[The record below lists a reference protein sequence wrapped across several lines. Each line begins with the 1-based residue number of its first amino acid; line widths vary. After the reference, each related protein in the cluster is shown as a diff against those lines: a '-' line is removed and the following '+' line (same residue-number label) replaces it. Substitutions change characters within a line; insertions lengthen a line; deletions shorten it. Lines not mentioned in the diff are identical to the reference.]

1 MSKDRAALL
10 AAADVLLAVNRPPN
24 EDVAKLK
31 QGAVVVGFLRPLD
44 EPELL
49 RPMLESGVSAFAVEL
64 IPRSTRAQAMDAL
77 SSMAT
82 IVGYKAVL
90 IAADQ
95 VPRMF
100 PMLTTAAGTVPPAR
114 VLVLGAG
121 VAGLQAIATARRLGA
136 IVEGFDVR
144 AAAGEAVRS
153 LGAKF
158 LEIDMGG
165 QSAEGAGG
173 YAREVTEEVMDRS
186 RELIAKQAK
195 ITDCIV
201 TSAAVPGRKAPI
213 LITEEAVRNMK
224 RGSVIVDLSGTTG
237 GNCALSKPGETIDVD
252 GVTIMCPLNLAATI
266 PVHASALYSR
276 NLTTFL
282 NEMIKDGE
290 LNVDLSNDVVGPSCA
305 VHAGEVKEPRI
316 QAALAALANK
326 SYKGEFTVSAEI
338 LKSLTENLSGV
349 ELKMLLIPPGKFKM
363 GSPKDKGF
371 EYGEPQHDVTVPS
384 FYIGQYT
391 ITQVQWQ
398 AVMGTNPSDFKG
410 DDKLP
415 VENVSWNEVKEFC
428 KKLSQMTGKEYRLP
442 S

>member
-1 MSKDRAALL
+1 MQITILRETDPQESRVALIPESVKKLVGLKASVAVESGAGLNAGASDADYEAAGATVSKDRAALL
-10 AAADVLLAVNRPPN
+10 ASADVLLTVNRPPDD
-24 EDVAKLK
+24 DVAKLRA
-31 QGAVVVGFLRPLD
+31 GAVVIGFLRPLD
-44 EPELL
+44 EPERL
-49 RPMLESGVSAFAVEL
+49 RAMLERGVSAFAVEL
-64 IPRSTRAQAMDAL
+64 IPRTTRAQAMDAL

-90 IAADQ
+90 LAADQ

-100 PMLTTAAGTVPPAR
+100 PMLTTAAGTVPPAK

-136 IVEGFDVR
+136 VVEGFDVR

-158 LEIDMGG
+158 LEIDLGG

-173 YAREVTEEVMDRS
+173 YAKEVTEEVMDRS

-195 ITDCIV
+195 QTDCII

-213 LITEEAVRNMK
+213 LITEEAVRGMK

-237 GNCALSKPGETIDVD
+237 GNCALSKPGETIDVN

-290 LNVDLSNDVVGPSCA
+290 LNVDLGNDVVGPSCA
-305 VHAGEVKEPRI
+305 VHAGEIKEPRI
-316 QAALAALANK
+316 QSALAALANK
-326 SYKGEFTVSAEI
+326 S
-338 LKSLTENLSGV
+338 
-349 ELKMLLIPPGKFKM
+349 
-363 GSPKDKGF
+363 
-371 EYGEPQHDVTVPS
+371 
-384 FYIGQYT
+384 
-391 ITQVQWQ
+391 
-398 AVMGTNPSDFKG
+398 
-410 DDKLP
+410 
-415 VENVSWNEVKEFC
+415 
-428 KKLSQMTGKEYRLP
+428 
-442 S
+442 